1 VVLLIMVSL
10 LLNKPI
16 VLTFV
21 CINYP
26 SFQKRFRKLH
36 LYTGLF
42 ISPFVLLYAI
52 STLYLNH
59 SVRVKPVDEAQGTVP
74 IEVAAGTEGM
84 DLVNQVLKKLE
95 LSGEVAGRGQVRN
108 NQATFRVAHPGT
120 VKVVTVNLLE

>member
-1 VVLLIMVSL
+1 MKLSSNSKGLYQW
-10 LLNKPI
+10 
-16 VLTFV
+16 T
-21 CINYP
+21 
-26 SFQKRFRKLH
+26 RKLH

-42 ISPFVLLYAI
+42 ISPFLLLNAI

-84 DLVNQVLKKLE
+84 DLVNQVLKQLE

-108 NQATFRVAHPGT
+108 N
-120 VKVVTVNLLE
+120 

>member
-1 VVLLIMVSL
+1 MKLSSNSKGLYQW
-10 LLNKPI
+10 
-16 VLTFV
+16 T
-21 CINYP
+21 
-26 SFQKRFRKLH
+26 RKLH

-42 ISPFVLLYAI
+42 I

-108 NQATFRVAHPGT
+108 NQATFRVARPGT